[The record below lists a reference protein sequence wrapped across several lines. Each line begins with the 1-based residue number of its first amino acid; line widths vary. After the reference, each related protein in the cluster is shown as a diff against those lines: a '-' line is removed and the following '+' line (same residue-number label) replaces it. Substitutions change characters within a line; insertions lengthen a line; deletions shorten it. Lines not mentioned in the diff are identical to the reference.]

1 MLDAIKCYLKSYN
14 IAGNNMLKDA
24 FWSEKYVKGDNGL
37 PKSLYNQ
44 ERIIKS
50 FRGKKKSGYLITRCT
65 LQRYPSASGL

>member
-1 MLDAIKCYLKSYN
+1 
-14 IAGNNMLKDA
+14 MLKDA

-50 FRGKKKSGYLITRCT
+50 FRGKKKIWLLDYKMHIAKVPFSFRVVNAYVPRTHSLLLYI
-65 LQRYPSASGL
+65 